1 MKTNPGAKVP
11 LPQPRGRGQGWGKGA
26 ARHRVRWRTMIRL
39 FGDENFKDKSHIV
52 NVDYPILSCLRRS
65 PGGGMNE

>member
-1 MKTNPGAKVP
+1 
-11 LPQPRGRGQGWGKGA
+11 
-26 ARHRVRWRTMIRL
+26 MIRL